1 MWRNPFWKEMGNSVE
16 LMTGAT
22 KKEKTRKYYCMRTFN
37 ALKIQSST
45 LIGDD
50 GGAYEPLPGLVNV

>member
-1 MWRNPFWKEMGNSVE
+1 MGNSVE